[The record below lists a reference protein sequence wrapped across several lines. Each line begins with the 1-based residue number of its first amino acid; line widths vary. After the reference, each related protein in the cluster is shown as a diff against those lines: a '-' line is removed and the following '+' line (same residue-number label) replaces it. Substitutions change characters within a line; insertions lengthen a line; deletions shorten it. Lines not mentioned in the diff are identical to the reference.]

1 MGLIGEFWFETYMKY
16 VVMLMLPNLCLKKS
30 KQTEKLKVI
39 TVFQCSTLWF
49 IIAKNQVDF
58 GSNMTFFKEFLV

>member
-1 MGLIGEFWFETYMKY
+1 MGLIGKFWFETQVNYL
-16 VVMLMLPNLCLKKS
+16 VILMLPNLSIKKS

-39 TVFQCSTLWF
+39 TVFQCCTLWF

-58 GSNMTFFKEFLV
+58 GSNIANMTFF